1 MIKHLL
7 KLVWNR
13 KRVNFLITVEI
24 FFSFIV
30 LFGVVLATVYYIDN
44 YRQPLGYHY
53 ENVWCVSMDSN
64 DRSEGRRTSQNTV
77 TSGDQSQA
85 SPAATPLAE
94 SETATTLKHLML
106 AANEFDEIES
116 VATGTVTPY
125 GDGTDA
131 SAIGEEPTMI
141 RYLVN
146 TVSDDYDKTLGLTIT
161 HGRWFNREDDGANYN
176 PVVINERLNREVFEG
191 ANPIGKELRPPGFPS
206 KPGEKDKPAKERDPK
221 SKPMRVIGVVTDFRK
236 DGEYAG
242 LENFLF
248 RRQEFNAETQRVP
261 GNLMVKVKPGT
272 TAAFE
277 ETLIKRLQA
286 VAKDWSFEIEPV
298 VRMRESANQF
308 RLAPLIAGALI
319 AGFLML
325 MVAMGLTGVLWQN
338 VTQRTKEIGLR
349 RAKGATA
356 RRIHKQILAELLII
370 STLGLVVGVAA
381 VIQFPLLD
389 VIGFISK
396 QVFVSSLFISL
407 AVIYALTVICGLY
420 PSWMATK
427 VQPAEALHYE

>member
-30 LFGVVLATVYYIDN
+30 LFGVVLATVYYFDN
-44 YRQPLGYHY
+44 YRQPLGFQY
-53 ENVWCVSMDSN
+53 ENVWCVKMEAN
-64 DRSEGRRTSQNTV
+64 NQREGSHNSQTTV
-77 TSGDQSQA
+77 TSGNQPQAVA
-85 SPAATPLAE
+85 SPAPAAE
-94 SETATTLKHLML
+94 SEIATTIKQLML
-106 AANEFDEIES
+106 AAKEFDQVES
-116 VATGTVTPY
+116 VATGSVTPY
-125 GDGTDA
+125 GDGTDS
-131 SAIGEEPTMI
+131 SATGEGAAVI
-141 RYLVN
+141 QYLVN
-146 TVSDDYDKTLGLTIT
+146 TVSDDYDRTMGLTIT
-161 HGRWFNREDDGANYN
+161 RGQWFGKNDDGSNYK
-176 PVVINERLNREVFEG
+176 PVVINERLSRDVFGG
-191 ANPIGKELRPPGFPS
+191 ADPIGKELRRPNLPDKESEENG
-206 KPGEKDKPAKERDPK
+206 KPQ
-221 SKPMRVIGVVTDFRK
+221 RVIGVVNDFRK

-248 RRQEFNAETQRVP
+248 RRQEFNAETRRVP
-261 GNLMVKVKPGT
+261 NNLMIKVQPGT
-272 TAAFE
+272 AATFE

-308 RLAPLIAGALI
+308 RLAPLIAGALV

-356 RRIHKQILAELLII
+356 RRIHKQILGELLII
-370 STLGLVVGVAA
+370 STFGLIAGIAA
-381 VIQFPLLD
+381 VVQFPLLD
-389 VIGFISK
+389 VIGFISRE
-396 QVFVSSLFISL
+396 VFLTSIFISL
-407 AVIYALTVICGLY
+407 IVIYVLTIICGLY

>member
-44 YRQPLGYHY
+44 YRQPLGFQY
-53 ENVWCVSMDSN
+53 ENIWCVSMDAN
-64 DRSEGRRTSQNTV
+64 NRSEGSRNSQTTV
-77 TSGDQSQA
+77 TSGDQPGA
-85 SPAATPLAE
+85 NPAPTPSTE
-94 SETATTLKHLML
+94 SETATTIKNLML
-106 AANEFDEIES
+106 AAKEFDQVES

-125 GDGTDA
+125 GDSTDS

-146 TVSDDYDKTLGLTIT
+146 TTSDDYDKTLGLTIT
-161 HGRWFNREDDGANYN
+161 QGRWFSKEDDGANFN
-176 PVVINERLNREVFEG
+176 PVVINERLSREVFGG
-191 ANPIGKELRPPGFPS
+191 ADPIGKELRAPSFPP
-206 KPGEKDKPAKERDPK
+206 KPGEKDKPARESDPNN
-221 SKPMRVIGVVTDFRK
+221 KPMRVIGVVTDFRK

-272 TAAFE
+272 PAAFE

-356 RRIHKQILAELLII
+356 HRIHKQILAELLII
-370 STLGLVVGVAA
+370 STLGLIVGVAA

-389 VIGFISK
+389 IIGFISNK
-396 QVFVSSLFISL
+396 VFVSSLFISL
-407 AVIYALTVICGLY
+407 VVIYALTVICGLY